1 MKNIQVSKC
10 CKAMMTVASSDEGT
24 SHYECGSC
32 GKPCDIY
39 VKPEQKPKSK
49 DWEDRFKLHADT
61 QEWFIRQSDFEEA
74 KSFISRLLKEQRKE
88 IIKEFCESLP
98 KKHPYFKTAHSSS
111 FTIDEINKLGQD
123 FIKKLK

>member
-1 MKNIQVSKC
+1 MKHKSKC
-10 CKAMMTVASSDEGT
+10 CQADTLAGADSYSTTQYLICSK
-24 SHYECGSC
+24 CR
-32 GKPCDIY
+32 KPCDIY
-39 VKPEQKPKSK
+39 VKPEQKPKSE